1 MLALEFAKLFINI
14 LQCLENAKKKNFPIY
29 NSVPN
34 HQSSMTEE

>member
-14 LQCLENAKKKNFPIY
+14 LQCLENAKKKNPIY